1 MDPTT
6 PRKTMTRLPVQMA
19 MLAFVYF
26 ALGWITLQVPS
37 TAGLDAVQ
45 RIIWLPSGAA
55 LAAFL
60 LISPRLWPGVA
71 AGAFLITLSTGG
83 APLFA
88 LGTAVGNAV
97 EPLVGWLLLRRLT
110 GFRNDLERVL
120 DVLALVLFGA
130 IVGPFVGSLI
140 SVAALDL
147 SGGIPPEA
155 GARIWW
161 VWWLT
166 HILGVL
172 TITPFVVVLAARG
185 RGTGHSLR
193 SFEGLLL
200 YVALAAVGLLVFRDA
215 AARTATQSPLDYTP
229 FPLLIWSAFR
239 FGPKGAASTNLLM
252 AGMAIWGAV
261 AGLGP
266 FGAGPLDERL
276 LLTALFIAVMTITT
290 LLLGA
295 VLVQGKRAEEARLTT
310 ESRYR
315 MLVEQ
320 AADGIFITDANGRI
334 LDVNSS
340 GLEMLGYTRRELL
353 MKSVQDL
360 FLPGDGEGLGDVVE
374 ALTRGRIIRS
384 EWTFLREDGARI
396 PIEIS
401 AKKLEDGRL
410 QGIVRD
416 VSERKALESQ
426 LAQSQ
431 KMEAVGM
438 LAGGVAH
445 DFNNLL
451 TAIMGHADFAEE
463 SLGPDDPARAD
474 LVEVRRGAQRAAEL
488 TRQLLAFARKQI
500 VAPKVVVLDDLVANV
515 QKMLRRVIG
524 ADVELEV
531 HRAGEGTRVRVD
543 PVQMEQVLLNLAIN
557 AREAMPRGGTLAI
570 RTGIIRMDRGAW
582 DQRFPGVSPGRWAIL
597 TVKDTGVGMDPEILA
612 RIFEPF
618 FTTKGRSKG
627 TGLGLA
633 TSYGIVRQAG
643 GHIFVDSKR
652 GRGSEF
658 RILLPVT
665 DQPADV
671 LPDPEDRV
679 GGDARPDARG
689 ETVLVVE
696 DEPVVLDLATKVLA
710 ERGYRVLRARDGEE
724 ALAVAESHDGEIHLS
739 LTDIML
745 PRISGKVVAERLREM
760 RPGIRV
766 LFMSGYA
773 EDQVVHDGELEEGI
787 AFLPKPFTPDVLVRR
802 VRAALEDPPE
812 EVPPAASAPLA
823 PPVESGS
830 TVAPAPPVPTQGD

>member
-1 MDPTT
+1 MDPMK
-6 PRKTMTRLPVQMA
+6 PRDILSRPPIQMA
-19 MLAFVYF
+19 VLGVLYF
-26 ALGWITLQVPS
+26 ALGWLTIELPS
-37 TAGLDAVQ
+37 AAGLDAIQ
-45 RIIWLPSGAA
+45 RVIWLPSGIA

-60 LISPRLWPGVA
+60 LVSPRLWPGVA
-71 AGAFLITLSTGG
+71 AGAFCVTLATGG
-83 APLFA
+83 SLVFA
-88 LGTAVGNAV
+88 LGTAVGNSV

-147 SGGIPPEA
+147 AGGIPPDA

-172 TITPFVVVLAARG
+172 TVTPFLVVLAARG

-193 SFEGLLL
+193 SLEGVLL
-200 YVALAAVGLLVFRDA
+200 YLALFAFGLLVFRDA
-215 AARTATQSPLDYTP
+215 AARTSTQSPLDYTP
-229 FPLLIWSAFR
+229 FPFLIWSAFR
-239 FGPKGAASTNLLM
+239 FGPKGAASTNLLI
-252 AGMAIWGAV
+252 AAMAIWGAV

-276 LLTALFIAVMTITT
+276 LLTGLFIAVMTITT

-360 FLPGDGEGLGDVVE
+360 FVPGEGEGLGDVVE

-384 EWTFLREDGARI
+384 EWTLVREDGAQV

-401 AKKLEDGRL
+401 AKRLEDGRL

-463 SLGPDDPARAD
+463 SLAEGDPARAD

-500 VAPKVVVLDDLVANV
+500 VAPKIVVLDDLVANV
-515 QKMLRRVIG
+515 EKMLRRVIG

-543 PVQMEQVLLNLAIN
+543 PVQMEQVLLNLSIN
-557 AREAMPRGGTLAI
+557 AREAMPKGGTLAI
-570 RTGIIRMDRGAW
+570 RTGLIRVDRGAW

-643 GHIFVDSKR
+643 GHIFVDSKPSK
-652 GRGSEF
+652 GSEF

-671 LPDPEDRV
+671 LPVPEER
-679 GGDARPDARG
+679 GGSDAREDARG

-696 DEPVVLDLATKVLA
+696 DEPVVLDLANKVLS

-724 ALAVAESHDGEIHLS
+724 ALEVAKAFDGEIHLS

-745 PRISGKVVAERLREM
+745 PRISGKVVAERLRVM

-802 VRAALEDPPE
+802 VRAALDE
-812 EVPPAASAPLA
+812 APRE
-823 PPVESGS
+823 PVEAPAEGS
-830 TVAPAPPVPTQGD
+830 TPSPAPAPGR

>member
-1 MDPTT
+1 
-6 PRKTMTRLPVQMA
+6 MA
-19 MLAFVYF
+19 WKAALLGAVYLAV
-26 ALGWITLQVPS
+26 GWFTLSP
-37 TAGLDAVQ
+37 AGFFGLEEVR
-45 RIIWLPSGAA
+45 RIVWLPSGIA

-60 LISPRLWPGVA
+60 VVSPRLWPGVA
-71 AGAFLITLSTGG
+71 VGAFLTTLLTGG

-88 LGTAVGNAV
+88 LGTAVGNTL

-140 SVAALDL
+140 SVGALDL
-147 SGGIPPEA
+147 AGGIPPDA
-155 GARIWW
+155 GSRIWW
-161 VWWLT
+161 MWWLT
-166 HILGVL
+166 HVLGVL
-172 TITPFVVVLAARG
+172 TLTPFIVVLAARG
-185 RGTGHSLR
+185 RGTGYSLR

-200 YVALAAVGLLVFRDA
+200 YAALVAVGILVFRDA
-215 AARTATQSPLDYTP
+215 STRTVSQTPLDYTP
-229 FPLLIWSAFR
+229 FPLLIWASFR
-239 FGPKGAASTNLLM
+239 FGPKGAAVANLVV
-252 AGMAIWGAV
+252 AAMAIWGGI

-266 FGAGPLDERL
+266 FGSGPLDERL
-276 LLTALFIAVMTITT
+276 LLTGLFIAVMAITT

-295 VLVQGKRAEEARLTT
+295 VLVQGKRAEEARVTT

-320 AADGIFITDANGRI
+320 AADGIFITDASGRI

-340 GLEMLGYTRRELL
+340 GLEMLGYTRREL
-353 MKSVQDL
+353 VQKTVQEL
-360 FLPGDGEGLGDVVE
+360 FIPGEGGGLGDVVE
-374 ALTRGRIIRS
+374 ALTRGRVIRS
-384 EWTFLREDGARI
+384 EWTLIREDGTHV

-401 AKKLEDGRL
+401 AKRLEDGRL

-431 KMEAVGM
+431 KMEAIGM

-451 TAIMGHADFAEE
+451 TAIMGHAEFAVDA
-463 SLGPDDPARAD
+463 LPDDSPAHSD
-474 LVEVRRGAQRAAEL
+474 LAEVRRGAQRAAEL

-500 VAPKVVVLDDLVANV
+500 VAPKVIVLDDLVGNV
-515 QKMLRRVIG
+515 EKMLRRVLG
-524 ADVELEV
+524 ADVELQV
-531 HRAGEGTRVRVD
+531 RQAGGGTRVRVD
-543 PVQMEQVLLNLAIN
+543 PVQMEQVILNMAIN
-557 AREAMPRGGTLAI
+557 AREAMPRGGTLSI
-570 RTGIIRMDRGAW
+570 RTGTIRVETGAW
-582 DQRFPGVSPGRWAIL
+582 DQRFPGVGRGRWAIL
-597 TVKDTGVGMDPEILA
+597 SVRDTGGGMSPEVAA

-643 GHIFVDSKR
+643 GHIFVESQP
-652 GRGSEF
+652 GSGSEF
-658 RILLPVT
+658 RILLPAT
-665 DQPADV
+665 DLPADV
-671 LPDPEDRV
+671 PPPQEEQEAGVPGELE
-679 GGDARPDARG
+679 GRG
-689 ETVLVVE
+689 EVVLVVE
-696 DEPVVLDLATKVLA
+696 DEAVVLDLASKVLA
-710 ERGYRVLRARDGEE
+710 ERGYTVLEARDGEE
-724 ALAVAESHDGEIHLS
+724 ALQVAARHVGEIHLS

-745 PRISGKVVAERLREM
+745 PRMSGKVVAERLREI

-787 AFLPKPFTPDVLVRR
+787 AFLPKPFTPEALARR
-802 VRAALEDPPE
+802 VRAVLQDPATATRGQE
-812 EVPPAASAPLA
+812 AS
-823 PPVESGS
+823 
-830 TVAPAPPVPTQGD
+830 